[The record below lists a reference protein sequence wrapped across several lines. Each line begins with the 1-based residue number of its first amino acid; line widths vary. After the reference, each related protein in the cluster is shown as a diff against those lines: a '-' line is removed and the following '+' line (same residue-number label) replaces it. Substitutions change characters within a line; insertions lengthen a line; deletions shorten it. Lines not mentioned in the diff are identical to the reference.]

1 MLEKVS
7 IILQRFCYSF
17 GEKVTIEESDIEKMQ
32 KILKEISENKDFEGS
47 LFKANLENIIDK
59 IS

>member
-1 MLEKVS
+1 MK
-7 IILQRFCYSF
+7 
-17 GEKVTIEESDIEKMQ
+17 
-32 KILKEISENKDFEGS
+32 KILKEISKNKDFEGS